1 MAWNHPNSYVFLKKN
16 RDFLSIVDLRFSTN
30 STKSSNNIGIV
41 QNIWEP
47 YVVYIRTY
55 FDLLNFFV
63 EEIIQAIERF
73 LFRVWCCSPLIL

>member
-1 MAWNHPNSYVFLKKN
+1 MAWNHPNSYVFFKKN
-16 RDFLSIVDLRFSTN
+16 KDFLSIVDLRFSTN

-55 FDLLNFFV
+55 FDLLNFFLSRKLSKLLNV
-63 EEIIQAIERF
+63 FYSEYGVA
-73 LFRVWCCSPLIL
+73 VH